1 MASPKKYP
9 LGPTVEAT
17 EAAEVLTVLRI
28 DEKPLLESYQAIG
41 LSLLSLVILIVGG
54 LVQVS
59 QTNFPKS
66 KGNTI
71 V

>member
-17 EAAEVLTVLRI
+17 KAAEVLTVLRI
-28 DEKPLLESYQAIG
+28 DEKPLLEYHQAIG

-59 QTNFPKS
+59 QTNISNS
-66 KGNTI
+66 KGNP